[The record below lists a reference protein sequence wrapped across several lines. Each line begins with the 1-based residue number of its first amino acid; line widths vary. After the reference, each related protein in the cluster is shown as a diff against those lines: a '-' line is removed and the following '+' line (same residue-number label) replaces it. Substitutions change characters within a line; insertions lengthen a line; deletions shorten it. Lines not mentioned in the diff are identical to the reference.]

1 MKPSNVRSVIVPSLL
16 VALGW
21 GLCLSSPALGQ
32 SQTPSEEAAEPA
44 KKKAEPPKAE
54 KAETK
59 EMSAKEKRAVLLD
72 PKSPEMTKRA
82 PDVFKVKFET
92 SKGDIVLEVK
102 RELSPLGVDRF
113 YNLVRFGFYD
123 EARFFRVMS
132 GFMAQFGIN
141 ADPNIS
147 KKWIDAGIKDEPVKA
162 SNTAGMMSFAKRSAP
177 NSRTTQ
183 LFINF
188 GNNSGLDRQGF
199 SPFAQVVEGM
209 DVVNSI
215 NAAHGQTPRQDRIQN
230 EGNAY
235 LKKAFPDLDYIKK
248 ATVLVE

>member
-1 MKPSNVRSVIVPSLL
+1 MKPSNVLL
-16 VALGW
+16 VIAVSLVIALGS
-21 GLCLSSPALGQ
+21 GLSFPGRALAQ
-32 SQTPSEEAAEPA
+32 SEVKEKT
-44 KKKAEPPKAE
+44 AEPPKKDQE
-54 KAETK
+54 KAK
-59 EMSAKEKRAVLLD
+59 EMSAKDKRAVLLN
-72 PKSPEMTKRA
+72 PNSPEMTKQA

-92 SKGDIVLEVK
+92 SKGDIILEVK

-113 YNLVRFGFYD
+113 FNLVRFGFYD

-147 KKWIDAGIKDEPVKA
+147 KKWINAGIKDEPVKA
-162 SNTAGMMSFAKRSAP
+162 SNTVGMMSFAKRGSP

-188 GNNSGLDRQGF
+188 GNNSSLDRQGF
-199 SPFAQVVEGM
+199 SPFAEVIEGM
-209 DVVNSI
+209 DVVNAI
-215 NAAHGQTPRQDRIQN
+215 HAGYGQTPRQDRIQN

-235 LKKAFPDLDYIKK
+235 LQKEFPKVDYIKQ